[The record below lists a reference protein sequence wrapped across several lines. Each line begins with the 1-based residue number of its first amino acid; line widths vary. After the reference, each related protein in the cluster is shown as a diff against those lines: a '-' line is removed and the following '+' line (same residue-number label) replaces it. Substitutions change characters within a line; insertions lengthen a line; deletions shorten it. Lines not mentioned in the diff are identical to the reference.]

1 MKETCESLFGD
12 FLYQCWPWPT
22 TVSTGT
28 CGHRARGGG
37 RCETCLAA
45 DLLERYGLDVTTPQW
60 SRDENGRIVT
70 NWHPS
75 RPPKMEDD
83 E

>member
-1 MKETCESLFGD
+1 
-12 FLYQCWPWPT
+12 
-22 TVSTGT
+22 
-28 CGHRARGGG
+28 
-37 RCETCLAA
+37 
-45 DLLERYGLDVTTPQW
+45 LLERYGLDVTTPQW